1 MTESD
6 NVPRNVFR
14 AALAVVV
21 GVLVTLTST
30 PAEATDIPVESEADY
45 QLMLDAI
52 RAAEY
57 TRQNYLEGQPNP
69 RAIAAIAGLWAYA
82 EANPLATPEQLAG
95 FIVAYDADLALVV
108 PGDDRLARTGSL
120 LSGLIATRIEPAGI
134 LAGTDTRVGRGAIE
148 LLGIDLPGLD
158 GFQESRI
165 RMTRYDLASVQAWIN
180 RAETADALTA
190 VLAGV
195 NPSGIRVDGLSEAG
209 VDYLTNLG
217 LSPMFGSVD
226 PTQVEVNAGLEG
238 LPDYQ
243 SFLEI
248 RDVEGAHIGLEN
260 EVFMCLDEIE
270 AESALALDAIGV
282 AEVQPDLALNSI
294 RLFAAAN
301 DPEDPDHDAAL
312 AQLEARRQAVID
324 GIRATSDDRAA
335 IFARTLI
342 LQQSSYPGVE
352 AVADVTRS
360 FAGLQIQANNG
371 AVIAQHSLQIVGSL
385 AGLGAAYA
393 TGNVFA
399 GVSSTASLVSGVI
412 GLASALDSDGESG
425 EEQVYD
431 DMVALRM
438 QVEDLRVQMN
448 ARFDLVDQKLDTI
461 FETMIGGF
469 GALGDQIGDLQ
480 EDVDDIAANI
490 AEARTTLDRIEA
502 ALFGFAEDALLLP
515 LSLQADL
522 VLDYRND
529 AGVDLFYQNE
539 TPSFVDSASFFYT
552 YATTTSKSTV
562 FAGPTTQ
569 QLTLQNAES
578 TLSAQPIARSLNDLR
593 RIPGGL
599 FTTDGSPVVGPITT
613 ARVGAPAPWSQ
624 AAASYMQLAQESPW
638 YFAFMLQSQLTE
650 RGGNAE
656 IDDII
661 ADGQRILTLAN
672 TTRDRAD
679 LFNALLQRA
688 LDRMPVIQNRVTEIT
703 DSVLLSEGFLEGAVR
718 IDPWGPLGQTASP
731 LVDRTPSVLFPGGE
745 WSLFTANWAHR
756 GYEITISDNRLDE
769 SATVSRAAL
778 AERNAL
784 AWRLDRPNN
793 LERATGWFDQ
803 FGQISEDDEF
813 DVEIYKSYQNTI
825 YRSTRKFRLV
835 AEVLDPFS
843 GEWGAPPFEGPGG
856 VPLEI
861 VSGGGY
867 SELMGEAWG
876 QFGDA
881 LQNGD
886 LTDDL
891 YDAGFVTLR
900 EQFGFPVPQEYD
912 AEARLRVLSD
922 TSSFTDSQ
930 GDDYF
935 AFQTQY
941 LTEQYELVRG
951 EVRAMLASEL
961 AAPGTV
967 LAAEGDILNNTNA
980 LLDAYLTLGMAD
992 AMTQSEL
999 LRSAT
1004 RGIPSEDG
1012 LGFRFEDLVAVTLA
1026 AAQRDTGA
1034 LGGAPIVDLPT
1045 LEPYMTQR
1053 ILGLSS
1059 EIDEALGT
1067 DAPSFP
1073 YVEFVLAELNDLRD
1087 NAFRLA
1093 SDDTYLAAGAIS
1105 VDGAEG
1111 LMANDVG
1118 QPGRIDT
1125 QELKVDQEFFSL
1137 PEHIAPANGTL
1148 TVFDD
1153 GSFHYTP
1160 NPGFTGT
1167 DSFTY
1172 RLIARVDDSDSPV
1185 GDPDVRSA
1193 PAAVVIHVEAGN
1205 CPADVSGDGAVD
1217 LADLN
1222 LVLGNFGQSTSEG
1235 DTNAD
1240 GVVNLADL
1248 NAVLAAF
1255 GTSCP

>member
-1 MTESD
+1 M
-6 NVPRNVFR
+6 PRFKNTVSSLSR
-14 AALAVVV
+14 PVLTLTIGVAVVCAPQ
-21 GVLVTLTST
+21 
-30 PAEATDIPVESEADY
+30 PAEAADIPVESEADY
-45 QLMLDAI
+45 QLMLNAI

-57 TRQNYLEGQPNP
+57 TRQNYLEDQPNP
-69 RAIAAIAGLWAYA
+69 RAIASIAGLWAFS
-82 EANPLATPEQLAG
+82 EANPLATPEQFGA
-95 FIVAYDADLALVV
+95 FVVSYDAALAAAV
-108 PGDDRLARTGSL
+108 PGDDRLAKTGSVL
-120 LSGLIATRIEPAGI
+120 TALVSTRIDSVGT
-134 LAGTDTRVGRGAIE
+134 LAGTDTRVGRRAIE

-158 GFQESRI
+158 GYNESRL
-165 RMTRYDLASVQAWIN
+165 RMARYDLASVQRFIN
-180 RAETADALTA
+180 RTETADALTS

-195 NPSGIRVDGLSEAG
+195 DPAGNRIDGLSQAG
-209 VDYLTNLG
+209 IDYLTNLG

-243 SFLEI
+243 GFLEI
-248 RDVEGAHIGLEN
+248 RDVEGAHLGLEG
-260 EVFMCLDEIE
+260 EVFMCLDAIE
-270 AESALALDAIGV
+270 AESALVLDAIGV
-282 AEVQPDLALNSI
+282 AEIQSNLALNSVQ
-294 RLFAAAN
+294 LFAAAN
-301 DPEDPDHDAAL
+301 DPDDPNHDAAL
-312 AQLEARRQAVID
+312 AQLEARRQAVIN

-371 AVIAQHSLQIVGSL
+371 LVVTQHSLEIVGSL

-412 GLASALDSDGESG
+412 NLAGALDSDGESG

-480 EDVDDIAANI
+480 DDVDDIAANI

-539 TPSFVDSASFFYT
+539 TPNFVDSASFFYT

-569 QLTLQNAES
+569 QLTLHNAES
-578 TLSAQPIARSLNDLR
+578 TLNAQPIARSLNDLR
-593 RIPGGL
+593 RIPVGL

-624 AAASYMQLAQESPW
+624 AAASYMQLAHESPW

-650 RGGNAE
+650 RGGDAE

-672 TTRDRAD
+672 ATRDRAD

-688 LDRMPVIQNRVTEIT
+688 LDRMPVIQNRMTEIT
-703 DSVLLSEGFLEGAVR
+703 DSVLLSEGFLAGAVR

-784 AWRLDRPNN
+784 AWLLDRPSN
-793 LERATGWFDQ
+793 LERANGWFDQ

-825 YRSTRKFRLV
+825 YRSTRTFRFV

-843 GEWGAPPFEGPGG
+843 GEWGAPPFESPSG

-876 QFGDA
+876 QFGNA

-886 LTDDL
+886 LTDDI

-941 LTEQYELVRG
+941 LTEQYELVRD

-1026 AAQRDTGA
+1026 AAQRDTGE
-1034 LGGAPIVDLPT
+1034 LGGTPIVDLPT

-1073 YVEFVLAELNDLRD
+1073 YVEFVLAELNDLRE

-1093 SDDTYLAAGAIS
+1093 IDDTYLTAGALS
-1105 VDGAEG
+1105 VDAAEG
-1111 LMANDVG
+1111 LMANDIG
-1118 QPGRIDT
+1118 QPGRINN
-1125 QELKVDQEFFSL
+1125 QELAVDQEFFSL

-1153 GSFHYTP
+1153 GSFNYTP
-1160 NPGFTGT
+1160 DPGFIGI

-1172 RLIARVDDSDSPV
+1172 RLIARVDDSPNPI
-1185 GDPDVRSA
+1185 GDPNVRSE
-1193 PAAVVIHVEAGN
+1193 PATVVIYIGAGN
-1205 CPADVSGDGAVD
+1205 CPPDVTGDGAVD

-1222 LVLGNFGQSTSEG
+1222 LVLGNFGQITDAG
-1235 DTNAD
+1235 DINGD
-1240 GVVNLADL
+1240 GEVDLADL
-1248 NAVLAAF
+1248 NAVLGAF
-1255 GTSCP
+1255 GTACP